1 MDNLETLLAIE
12 EIKRVKARYFRFIDC
27 KDWSGLQSL
36 FAPDA
41 EFDMSGEMR
50 DDSQQ
55 SGLVRGAAEIAAFVR
70 AAVDGL
76 ETVHH
81 GHTPEIDILAADS
94 ARGIWAMEDLL
105 HWPPGGPL
113 QALRGYGHYHE
124 TYERLDGDWHIKSSK
139 LTRLRVDV
147 VPAATDGE

>member
-1 MDNLETLLAIE
+1 MDNLQTLLAIE
-12 EIKRVKARYFRFIDC
+12 EIKRLKARYFRCVDC
-27 KDWSGLQSL
+27 KDWSGLQAL
-36 FAPDA
+36 FTPDA

-50 DDSQQ
+50 DDNRED
-55 SGLVRGAAEIAAFVR
+55 GRVRGAARIAAFIR
-70 AAVDGL
+70 SAVDDL

-81 GHTPEIDILAADS
+81 GHTPEIDIHTADS

-105 HWPPGGPL
+105 RWPPGGPL
-113 QALRGYGHYHE
+113 QSLRGYGHYHE

-147 VPAATDGE
+147 VPAGTDGE